1 MTRSTRMMIA
11 YVITSMLAAVACAQ
25 DALESGGVR
34 TVVKRGL
41 TGEIM
46 FTYDGPA
53 LQADPHQD
61 LSAPM
66 LLRLERSE
74 SDPTLY
80 TARFIGSIKGDYDL
94 RSLVVHVDG
103 SMADD
108 LEPIM
113 VHVVSD
119 LPAGMETDLFDAADL
134 DVQLESGYVRTAI
147 LIGLAW
153 LFVPMIVIVRRLMR
167 RKTAAEAAVEPPPP
181 TLAEQ
186 LRPLVEALANRQLS
200 VREQGRLELL
210 LYHYWDERLHP
221 RPTDMAEC
229 IRRVREHPEA
239 GELLRMVEG
248 WLHRPEGHAHKPDRL
263 DDLLEPYRTAPAIA
277 EHELSAHGSA
287 VTT

>member
-11 YVITSMLAAVACAQ
+11 VVITSMLAAVVCAQ
-25 DALESGGVR
+25 DALDSGGVR

-46 FTYDGPA
+46 FTYEGPA

-74 SDPTLY
+74 RDPTIY

-94 RSLVVHVDG
+94 RSLIVHVDG
-103 SMADD
+103 SAADD
-108 LEPIM
+108 VRPIM
-113 VHVVSD
+113 VHVVSE

-134 DVQLESGYVRTAI
+134 DVQLDRGYVRTAI
-147 LIGLAW
+147 MIGLVW
-153 LFVPMIVIVRRLMR
+153 LLIPVIVIVRRLMR
-167 RKTAAEAAVEPPPP
+167 RKTVVEAAVGPAPP

-200 VREQGRLELL
+200 VREEGRLELL
-210 LYHYWDERLHP
+210 LYHYWQERLQP
-221 RPTDMAEC
+221 RPADMAEC
-229 IRRVREHPEA
+229 IRQIREHPEA

-248 WLHRPEGHAHKPDRL
+248 WLHRPEGHAHKPERL

-277 EHELSAHGSA
+277 EHELSAHGSV